1 MIVPMRPLVR
11 RLALAPVVVFLV
23 TALTYATTRL
33 LRPDLYGPNP
43 PSVLSGTAHDLERV
57 FLHFDFGVACNW
69 RGCPPVRLLWERGVA
84 WDLWLLAGGMAIGVT
99 AGVLAG
105 MWCASRPRSFSAR
118 LLETSAMVLFCAPVF
133 VVGLLLLKLFNPT
146 FGMFPIPYFFDAE
159 PRWVSP
165 WGAPWDWFRQLLVPW
180 LVLAA
185 PLAAM
190 CLRLTLNTMLEALDE
205 DFVRTGTAKGLSPR
219 RVLVRHAGP
228 ASYVTTASFV
238 GISVPLV
245 VTNLVLVERTLSVP
259 GFLRHTWKA
268 LGNMDPGH
276 DRLNDLAIQP
286 DFPMLAGLTVWGC
299 VLIVVL
305 GLISDAVLP
314 WLDPRIRAGTD

>member
-1 MIVPMRPLVR
+1 MRPLLR
-11 RLALAPVVVFLV
+11 RLALAPVVVLV
-23 TALTYATTRL
+23 VTTLTYATTRG
-33 LRPDLYGPNP
+33 LRPDLYGPDR
-43 PSVLSGTAHDLERV
+43 PSVLSGTAHDVGRV

-69 RGCPPVRLLWERGVA
+69 RGCPPVRLLWERGVI
-84 WDLWLLAGGMAIGVT
+84 WDLWLLAGGMAIGVA

-118 LLETSAMVLFCAPVF
+118 VLEMGSMVLFCAPVY
-133 VVGLLLLKLFNPT
+133 VVGLLLLKLFNPD
-146 FGMFPIPYFFDAE
+146 FGMFSIPYFFDAE
-159 PRWVSP
+159 PKWVSP
-165 WGAPWDWFRQLLVPW
+165 WGSPWDWFRQLLVPW

-190 CLRLTLNTMLEALDE
+190 CLRLTLNTMVEALDE
-205 DFVRTGTAKGLSPR
+205 DYVRTGTAKGISRR

-228 ASYVTTASFV
+228 ASFVTTASFV

-245 VTNLVLVERTLSVP
+245 VTNLVLVERTLAVP

-276 DRLNDLAIQP
+276 DRLNDVPIQP
-286 DFPMLAGLTVWGC
+286 DFPMLAGLTIWGC

-305 GLISDAVLP
+305 GLLSDALLP
-314 WLDPRIRAGTD
+314 WLDPRIRSEAD

>member
-1 MIVPMRPLVR
+1 MRALVR
-11 RLALAPVVVFLV
+11 RLAFAPVVVLVV

-33 LRPDLYGPNP
+33 LKPELYGPDA
-43 PSVLSGTAHDLERV
+43 PSVLSGTAQDVGRV
-57 FLHFDFGVACNW
+57 FLHFDFGEACNW

-84 WDLWLLAGGMAIGVT
+84 WDLWLLVGGMAIGVA

-118 LLETSAMVLFCAPVF
+118 LLETSAMVLFCAPVY
-133 VVGLLLLKLFNPT
+133 VVGLLILKLFNPT

-159 PRWVSP
+159 PKWVSP
-165 WGAPWDWFRQLLVPW
+165 WGAPWDWFRQLLIPW

-205 DFVRTGTAKGLSPR
+205 DYVQTGVAKGLSRR

-228 ASYVTTASFV
+228 ASWVTTASFV

-245 VTNLVLVERTLSVP
+245 VTNLILVERTLSVP

-268 LGNMDPGH
+268 LGNTEKPPV
-276 DRLNDLAIQP
+276 P
-286 DFPMLAGLTVWGC
+286 DFPMLCALTVWGA

-305 GLISDAVLP
+305 GLISDAIVP
-314 WLDPRIRAGTD
+314 WLDPRIRTGTD

>member
-1 MIVPMRPLVR
+1 MRPLLR
-11 RLALAPVVVFLV
+11 RLAFAPVVVLV
-23 TALTYATTRL
+23 VAGVSYAMPRV
-33 LRPDLYGPNP
+33 LRPELYGPDR
-43 PSVLSGTAHDLERV
+43 PSVLSGTAHDVGRV
-57 FLHFDFGVACNW
+57 FLHFDFGRACNW
-69 RGCPPVRLLWERGVA
+69 QGCPHIHTMWSRGVA
-84 WDLWLLAGGMAIGVT
+84 WDLWLLAGGLIIGSVG
-99 AGVLAG
+99 GVLAG
-105 MWCASRPRSFSAR
+105 LWCVRRPRSLASRFVES
-118 LLETSAMVLFCAPVF
+118 SAMVLFCAPVY
-133 VVGLLLLKLFNPT
+133 VVGLFLLKTFNPT
-146 FGMFPIPYFFDAE
+146 FGILPLPAFFDAT
-159 PRWVSP
+159 PKWVSP

-205 DFVRTGTAKGLSPR
+205 DFVRTGTAKGLSRR
-219 RVLVRHAGP
+219 RVMVRHAGP

-245 VTNLVLVERTLSVP
+245 VTNLVLVERTLAVP

-268 LGNMDPGH
+268 LGNMDAGH
-276 DRLNDLAIQP
+276 DRLNDLTIQP

-305 GLISDAVLP
+305 GLISDAILP
-314 WLDPRIRAGTD
+314 WLDPRIRAGAD

>member
-1 MIVPMRPLVR
+1 
-11 RLALAPVVVFLV
+11 VFVV

-33 LRPDLYGPNP
+33 LRPDLYGPTP
-43 PSVLSGTAHDLERV
+43 PSVLSGTAHDVERV

-69 RGCPPVRLLWERGVA
+69 RGCPPVRVLWERGVA

-118 LLETSAMVLFCAPVF
+118 VLEMSAMVLFCAPIY
-133 VVGLLLLKLFNPT
+133 VVGLLILKLFNPS
-146 FGMFPIPYFFDAE
+146 FGLFPIPYFFDAE
-159 PRWVSP
+159 PEWVSP
-165 WGAPWDWFRQLLVPW
+165 WGAPWDWFRQLLIPW

-205 DFVRTGTAKGLSPR
+205 DFVRTGTAKGLSRR
-219 RVLVRHAGP
+219 RVLSRHAGP

-238 GISVPLV
+238 GISVPLL

-268 LGNMDPGH
+268 LGNMDAGH
-276 DRLNDLAIQP
+276 DRLSDLGPRP
-286 DFPMLAGLTVWGC
+286 DFPMLAGLTLWGC

-305 GLISDAVLP
+305 GLISDAILP